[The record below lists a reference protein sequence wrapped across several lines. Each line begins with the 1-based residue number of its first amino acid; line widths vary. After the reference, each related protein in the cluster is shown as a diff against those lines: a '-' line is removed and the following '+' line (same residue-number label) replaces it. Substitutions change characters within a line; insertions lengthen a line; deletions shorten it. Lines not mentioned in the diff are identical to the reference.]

1 MTTLIIANLPA
12 LVVVVPLLAA
22 LLAPLTGR
30 GRAPWLLA
38 TLTSWAALALAVALL
53 RQVLESGTVSYALG
67 GWPPPWGIEYR
78 VDELN
83 AFVLLIVAGIA
94 AVVTPYAR
102 LSVEREIPADR
113 RHFFYSVYLLCL
125 TGLLGIVITG
135 DAFNL
140 YVLLEVSSLATYTL
154 VAMGDDRRALTA
166 SFNYLILGTIGATLL
181 LIGIGHLYMVTG
193 TLNMADLAARLPALQ
208 DNRTVRSGF
217 AFIVVGASLKL
228 ALFPLHLWLPNA
240 YTRAP
245 SVVTALIAA
254 TATKVGAYVLL
265 RFLFTLFGV
274 EFSFAL
280 LHTDILL
287 MLLGGTAVIAGSLVA
302 IRQNNVKRML
312 AYSSVA
318 QIGYMALGFGLA
330 NVTGLAAGILHL
342 FNHALMKGALFLAL
356 GAVAYRL
363 GAAHIDDMAGLG
375 RRMPWTMAAFVAG
388 GLSLIGIPLT
398 VGFIS
403 KWYLVLG
410 ALERGWWP
418 LVVLVLVGSLLAV
431 VYVWRVVEAAYFKPA
446 SARAAKVEEA
456 PWSLLLPT
464 WVLIAANVYFGV
476 DTRLTTG
483 LALKAAA
490 LLLGV
495 DGVEP

>member
-1 MTTLIIANLPA
+1 
-12 LVVVVPLLAA
+12 
-22 LLAPLTGR
+22 
-30 GRAPWLLA
+30 
-38 TLTSWAALALAVALL
+38 
-53 RQVLESGTVSYALG
+53 
-67 GWPPPWGIEYR
+67 
-78 VDELN
+78 
-83 AFVLLIVAGIA
+83 
-94 AVVTPYAR
+94 
-102 LSVEREIPADR
+102 
-113 RHFFYSVYLLCL
+113 
-125 TGLLGIVITG
+125 
-135 DAFNL
+135 
-140 YVLLEVSSLATYTL
+140 
-154 VAMGDDRRALTA
+154 ALTA